1 MLKLLCTTLTDMS
14 MYTDWEKINSGAY
27 GVIFEAKTNLPDIQ
41 TVAIKQMAL
50 PSNIYSRCVLHD
62 IFSEITCLEKF
73 RLDPCVTDLY
83 DYGVTKTDYVIVM
96 KKYSVSLKDWR
107 LKQKG
112 NWQDNLPTYLTIY
125 KDILKSV

>member
-1 MLKLLCTTLTDMS
+1 MLKLLCTSLTDMS
-14 MYTDWEKINSGAY
+14 MYTDWQKINSGAY

-41 TVAIKQMAL
+41 TVAIKQMVI
-50 PSNIYSRCVLHD
+50 PTNIYSRCVLHD

-73 RLDPCVTDLY
+73 RLDQNVTDLY

-107 LKQKG
+107 LK
-112 NWQDNLPTYLTIY
+112 
-125 KDILKSV
+125 